1 MKLQQLRFLNEVV
14 RRNLNVTQ
22 AAATLC
28 TSQSGV
34 SKQIALL
41 EDELGI
47 AIFERSGKRLTGLTE
62 PGREVMA
69 VVARLLNE
77 AANLRR
83 IGQDYGEEPNGC
95 LIVATTHTQ
104 ARYRLPS
111 VVREFLARYPGV
123 QLRLREGSPS
133 QIVEW
138 LKAGEAEIGIATECL
153 AEAPKLLA
161 FPTYQWSHQIV
172 VPDGHPLVGMD
183 NIGLAELASW
193 PLVSYDAAFAGRQQI
208 DRAFASAGLQPTFV
222 LTAVDADVIKRYV
235 ELGLGVGLVAEMAY
249 DADRDAGLVS
259 RSATHLF
266 GHQLTRLAIRRGT
279 RLRKFDY
286 AFIELFAPNLT
297 PNVVRRSLEGGG
309 QDALL

>member
-14 RRNLNVTQ
+14 RQNLNVTQ
-22 AAATLC
+22 AASTLC

-41 EDELGI
+41 EEELGI

-62 PGREVMA
+62 PGREVMT
-69 VVARLLNE
+69 VVARLLSE
-77 AANLRR
+77 VANLRR

-104 ARYRLPS
+104 ARYRLPN
-111 VVREFLARYPGV
+111 VAREFLARYPGV
-123 QLRLREGSPS
+123 QLRLREGNPA

-138 LKAGEAEIGIATECL
+138 LAAGEAEIGIATERL

-161 FPTYQWSHQIV
+161 FPTYQWSHRIV
-172 VPDGHPLVGMD
+172 MPAGHPLAGME
-183 NIGLAELASW
+183 NIGLAELARW
-193 PLVSYDAAFAGRQQI
+193 PLISYDAAFAGRLQI
-208 DRAFASAGLQPTFV
+208 DRAFASAGLQPIFV

-235 ELGLGVGLVAEMAY
+235 ELGLGVGLIAEMAF
-249 DADRDAGLVS
+249 DAERDLGLVS
-259 RSATHLF
+259 RPAAHLF
-266 GHQLTRLAIRRGT
+266 GSQVTRLAIRRGI

-286 AFIELFAPNLT
+286 AFIEMFAPNLA

-309 QDALL
+309 QDVLL